1 MAIRR
6 NRGSRNERTPEQN
19 TVEGVAEHVADSL
32 PDDDRVTDDVSEDA
46 LREITRLTNRLIET
60 THASLTRAKEG
71 QALQGAL
78 RELRA
83 TAREIAGTARFDESS
98 TGTPTVTPVQERP
111 CGCEP
116 SCDGTPAGCCCF
128 EVVLLRALVYEEQKL
143 PEIADGAGPGQGN
156 ALELIFNIL
165 ADGEGECYPG
175 LTSNFPIEKKQGW
188 VAINKRIRKI
198 CIRCGETRSVPLT
211 VEVMEIEELAAG
223 GRPEFGSNFGS
234 LTLRC
239 GCPTAPA
246 IVEVHMTGGGITEGK
261 VWVEVGARQI

>member
-1 MAIRR
+1 MAIRK
-6 NRGSRNERTPEQN
+6 NRGSQNEPAPERDS
-19 TVEGVAEHVADSL
+19 AEHAVEPPAD
-32 PDDDRVTDDVSEDA
+32 PIAGDDRITDDVTEDA

-83 TAREIAGTARFDESS
+83 TAREIAGATRFEDAAVPTA
-98 TGTPTVTPVQERP
+98 GTPAGERP

-116 SCDGTPAGCCCF
+116 SCDGIPAGCCCF
-128 EVVLLRALVYEEQKL
+128 EVVLLRALVYEEQKM
-143 PEIADGAGPGQGN
+143 PEVADGAGPGQGN
-156 ALELIFNIL
+156 ALELIFNVL

-175 LTSNFPIEKKQGW
+175 LTSNVPIEKKQGW
-188 VAINKRIRKI
+188 VAINKKIRKM
-198 CIRCGETRSVPLT
+198 CIRCGETRTVPLT
-211 VEVMEIEELAAG
+211 VEVMEVEELAVG
-223 GRPEFGSNFGS
+223 GRPEFGANFGS

-246 IVEVHMTGGGITEGK
+246 IIEVHMTGGGITEGK

>member
-1 MAIRR
+1 MASRR
-6 NRGSRNERTPEQN
+6 DRQPRDSRPPTES
-19 TVEGVAEHVADSL
+19 D
-32 PDDDRVTDDVSEDA
+32 TDDVPESAPETSSAEPEGAADTSEDT

-83 TAREIAGTARFDESS
+83 TAREIAGTVRFDEAAAVN
-98 TGTPTVTPVQERP
+98 PAVVTPERP

-116 SCDGTPAGCCCF
+116 SCDGIPAGCCCF
-128 EVVLLRALVYEEQKL
+128 EVVLLRALVFEEQKM

-156 ALELIFNIL
+156 ALELIFNVL

-175 LTSNFPIEKKQGW
+175 LTSNLPIEKKQGW
-188 VAINKRIRKI
+188 VAINKKIRKI
-198 CIRCGETRSVPLT
+198 CIRCGEMRSVPLT
-211 VEVMEIEELAAG
+211 VEVMEVEELAIG
-223 GRPEFGSNFGS
+223 GRPEFGANFGF

-239 GCPTAPA
+239 GCPTTPA
-246 IVEVHMTGGGITEGK
+246 VIEVHMTGGGVTEGK
-261 VWVEVGARQI
+261 VWVEVGAKQI